1 MTSVDK
7 FQIIN
12 PEQIERPTSHLG
24 SLFLGVFLN
33 GKTQFEAIFN
43 EDTSLLLRVSLLS
56 KAFYNIL
63 SDLLFPRLTRHQL
76 DIASK
81 MVSMIFGDQFGWT
94 GESERR
100 HIETQNSVGKVAMC
114 WYAALKL
121 KTHGIHVS
129 LYESLPAISFADQF
143 TYWTNERAK
152 FQKHFDSLLDPA
164 LSRAEVPF
172 LPYDSEGHGTNT
184 LATHRCCK
192 NWAFSELASRE
203 RNHYGYPPTMP
214 HAEFQVEW
222 IIVESE
228 WTLSPWTQTI
238 ASHVKQQVNAELSF
252 TWSSRQFPHR
262 YQRGEINS
270 ALLIFTSTLERT
282 TGPKNIQLVA
292 EWFAR
297 VRLSVRPNFK
307 LTVLSYMQN
316 GCLNS
321 PTPAQIAKSALFE
334 YAKVSPIPTTRRG
347 PGNRLIYEP
356 DWSGVSDESFNH
368 IARRTD
374 FTVDICKP
382 NCDEHT
388 PVRFQSWNF
397 TYQHRTLPTP
407 EDFVSVE
414 ELPLLDTKGAPIE
427 VYNRRTLG
435 NLSAVLE
442 KNGDY
447 FWFQV
452 AQEFVSRSSP
462 AYHPNDNGEYSEDV
476 PMLARLLFLVDG
488 RVQPRQ
494 SIDMDE
500 KGVIAHF
507 YNQFHAMTGI
517 GWDQRHLA
525 NKSDL
530 WKFTGRS
537 EVPVALRG
545 GILRNAIKREKS
557 RDQSPTRKPNRTVI
571 DLTQE

>member
-1 MTSVDK
+1 MTSMDK
-7 FQIIN
+7 FQITD
-12 PEQIERPTSHLG
+12 PEQIERPTSYLG
-24 SLFLGVFLN
+24 SLFLEVILG
-33 GKTQFEAIFN
+33 GKTQFEPIFN
-43 EDTSLLLRVSLLS
+43 EDPSLLLRVSLLS
-56 KAFYNIL
+56 KAFYNTL
-63 SDLLFPRLTRHQL
+63 SDLLFPRLTSYQL

-81 MVSMIFGDQFGWT
+81 MVSMIFGDQFGWV
-94 GESERR
+94 GDVERR
-100 HIETQNSVGKVAMC
+100 HIETQNPVGKVAMC

-121 KTHGIHVS
+121 KTHGIHVR
-129 LYESLPAISFADQF
+129 LYESVPAISFAAQF

-152 FQKHFDSLLDPA
+152 FQKHFDSLLGPA
-164 LSRAEVPF
+164 ISRAEVPF
-172 LPYDSEGHGTNT
+172 LPYDSAGHGTNT

-192 NWAFSELASRE
+192 NWAFSHLGVGGRD
-203 RNHYGYPPTMP
+203 HYAYLPTMP
-214 HAEFQVEW
+214 HTEFQVEW

-228 WTLSPWTQTI
+228 WNDDTWNQTI
-238 ASHVKQQVNAELSF
+238 ASHVKQQVGAELSF

-270 ALLIFTSTLERT
+270 ALLIFTGNERA
-282 TGPKNIQLVA
+282 TGDKNIQRVD

-297 VRLSVRPNFK
+297 IRFSVRPNFK

-356 DWSGVSDESFNH
+356 DSSGVSDESFNH
-368 IARRTD
+368 IAKRTTA
-374 FTVDICKP
+374 TVDICKS
-382 NCDEHT
+382 NCNEPT
-388 PVRFQSWNF
+388 PVRFQCWSF
-397 TYQHRTLPTP
+397 AYQYRTLPNP
-407 EDFVSVE
+407 EEFVVEE

-427 VYNRRTLG
+427 VYDRHTLG

-462 AYHPNDNGEYSEDV
+462 AYHPNDNGEYNEDV
-476 PMLARLLFLVDG
+476 PKLARLLFLVDG

-507 YNQFHAMTGI
+507 YNQFHAMTGVW
-517 GWDQRHLA
+517 WDQRHLA
-525 NKSDL
+525 NKPDF

-557 RDQSPTRKPNRTVI
+557 RDRSPVRNSTRPVI
-571 DLTQE
+571 DLTKE